1 MTAKRCTMASAKYL
15 KLLHKGVAQRCTK
28 VVRNSLKSLHKDCT
42 HRGLY
47 ILRIYGPSH
56 GRRTIMGGRFFPAG
70 TTWGSARHRVKTLFG
85 GLTSP
90 LVVWWPVAPS
100 AMERAK
106 A

>member
-1 MTAKRCTMASAKYL
+1 MTAQRCTIANG
-15 KLLHKGVAQRCTK
+15 KLLNSLHKGVAQRCTK
-28 VVRNSLKSLHKDCT
+28 VVLNYMKSLHKDCT

-47 ILRIYGPSH
+47 ILRIYGPPH
-56 GRRTIMGGRFFPAG
+56 GRRAIIGGRFFPAG
-70 TTWGSARHRVKTLFG
+70 NTWGSARHCVKTLFG

-90 LVVWWPVAPS
+90 LVVWWPVASS